1 MQRPGGRHR
10 HNGHSLLRNNNSM
23 ISYIA
28 SPPPRASSTG
38 AYTEYTTN
46 NNRPIKPELVCKWTD
61 HEHRDRTSKQRIC
74 DQTFSSMHELVDHV
88 STEHVAGLEPL
99 SHVCMWEECLREGKA
114 FKAKYKL
121 INHIRVHTGE
131 KPFSCTFPDCGKVFA
146 RSENLKIHTRTHT
159 GEKPFRCEFP
169 GCLRKFANSSDR
181 KKHSQVHTS
190 AKPYDCK
197 SHGCFKS
204 YTHPSSLRKHMKIHL
219 NALKSSPTSEPI
231 DLSFTGILGKRSS
244 QDYVASRTNC
254 SSSRLSLP
262 PAVSNMK
269 EWYVCTRT
277 TGQGQNYLQLT
288 ADQIKSEPCS
298 GDEKYYNTT

>member
-23 ISYIA
+23 ASYIA
-28 SPPPRASSTG
+28 SPPPRAASTG
-38 AYTEYTTN
+38 AYAEYSNNN

-99 SHVCMWEECLREGKA
+99 SHVC
-114 FKAKYKL
+114 
-121 INHIRVHTGE
+121 E
-131 KPFSCTFPDCGKVFA
+131 KPFQ
-146 RSENLKIHTRTHT
+146 
-159 GEKPFRCEFP
+159 CEFT

-197 SHGCFKS
+197 AHGCFKS

-244 QDYVASRTNC
+244 RDYVASRTNC

-262 PAVSNMK
+262 PAVSNIK

-288 ADQIKSEPCS
+288 ADEIKSEPCS
-298 GDEKYYNTT
+298 GDEEYYNTT